1 MLDLISLLLNL
12 LVIIFNF
19 TPSISIEFTRAVAS
33 VAVLIMWM
41 KLFYFCRIFDLTAGL
56 VRMIVE
62 ITKDMRNFLFILAIA
77 IVGFGNCFYLL
88 SINNDDDN

>member
-1 MLDLISLLLNL
+1 M
-12 LVIIFNF
+12 
-19 TPSISIEFTRAVAS
+19 SIQSTRALAS

-62 ITKDMRNFLFILAIA
+62 ITKDMSNFLFVLTIA
-77 IVGFGNCFYLL
+77 IFGFANCFYLL
-88 SINNDDDN
+88 SENNEGDHKWAGEFW